1 MLNELIGEVETLKLQ
16 NLRQCTIHIICF
28 LRNDVLSF
36 SEVFIYDI
44 FFFEKKSE
52 ILYSRHLFLV
62 DTFFRDRRC
71 PNIEPWGKPN
81 SVFQSTE
88 CFVVNYCELLPT
100 VSNAFCRSIN
110 TPQVKRWFS
119 SADEII
125 SLRQLMA
132 RLIKCLFRKPNWK
145 FKRKFFSFRKLVC
158 RICVIFS

>member
-1 MLNELIGEVETLKLQ
+1 MTASETLDSLDAVKYFAVVGRGKQINVMLNELIGEVETLKLQ

-71 PNIEPWGKPN
+71 P
-81 SVFQSTE
+81 S
-88 CFVVNYCELLPT
+88 
-100 VSNAFCRSIN
+100 
-110 TPQVKRWFS
+110 
-119 SADEII
+119 
-125 SLRQLMA
+125 
-132 RLIKCLFRKPNWK
+132 
-145 FKRKFFSFRKLVC
+145 
-158 RICVIFS
+158 

>member
-1 MLNELIGEVETLKLQ
+1 MTASETLDSLDAVKYFAVVGRGKQINVMLNELIGEVETLKLQ

-71 PNIEPWGKPN
+71 PSKKGLTVLETVEVLILNLEVSQTRYFKVQ
-81 SVFQSTE
+81 SVLLLTI
-88 CFVVNYCELLPT
+88 VNYCQQYQT
-100 VSNAFCRSIN
+100 
-110 TPQVKRWFS
+110 
-119 SADEII
+119 
-125 SLRQLMA
+125 
-132 RLIKCLFRKPNWK
+132 LF
-145 FKRKFFSFRKLVC
+145 VGQ
-158 RICVIFS
+158 

>member
-1 MLNELIGEVETLKLQ
+1 MTASETLDSLDAVKYFAVVGRGKQINVMLNELIGEVETLKLQ

-71 PNIEPWGKPN
+71 PSWKGLTVLETVEVLILNLEVSQTRYFKVQ
-81 SVFQSTE
+81 SVLLLTI
-88 CFVVNYCELLPT
+88 VNYCQQYQT
-100 VSNAFCRSIN
+100 
-110 TPQVKRWFS
+110 
-119 SADEII
+119 
-125 SLRQLMA
+125 
-132 RLIKCLFRKPNWK
+132 LF
-145 FKRKFFSFRKLVC
+145 VGQ
-158 RICVIFS
+158 